1 MKPSISIDLPG
12 WCTLRRD
19 PIEAESDEQLLAL
32 MDDVAGSGGIHDLD
46 GRGNSS
52 NSNASGGNSG
62 NGDDESD
69 DDDDAIA
76 RLFSVGG
83 LKRKRSSDSRQQ
95 AGDGG
100 EARPLA
106 AAAIST

>member
-1 MKPSISIDLPG
+1 MIRFTGLWDYRPCLISAP
-12 WCTLRRD
+12 TTHAPRK
-19 PIEAESDEQLLAL
+19 QLLAL
-32 MDDVAGSGGIHDLD
+32 MDDVAGSGGTHDLD
-46 GRGNSS
+46 GRGYPS
-52 NSNASGGNSG
+52 NGNASGENSG
-62 NGDDESD
+62 NGDNESD

-95 AGDGG
+95 TGDGG
-100 EARPLA
+100 EVRPLA